1 MTASSSTDVEA
12 LDDYSSVKQWRSS
25 FARFW
30 RGGEPEPAAFEAL
43 ARFVAVNNVSPDEI
57 IESVLR
63 AEGADRFMLRTRAR
77 RKWMGL
83 IREFEDDEGSRD
95 AANGGRDAANG
106 VRSFMIHNGV
116 AMNPPILR

>member
-1 MTASSSTDVEA
+1 MTASLSIDLEA
-12 LDDYSSVKQWRSS
+12 LDQYQSVQQWRAS

-30 RGGEPEPAAFEAL
+30 HGGEPEPAAFDAL

-57 IESVLR
+57 IEAVLR
-63 AEGADRFMLRTRAR
+63 SKEGGDLMLRTRAR

-83 IREFEDDEGSRD
+83 IQEFEDAEGS
-95 AANGGRDAANG
+95 RDAANG

>member
-1 MTASSSTDVEA
+1 MTASPSADAAA
-12 LDDYSSVKQWRSS
+12 LEDFRSIQQWRQS

-30 RGGEPEPAAFEAL
+30 RGGEPEQAAFEAL
-43 ARFVAVNNVSPDEI
+43 ARFVAVNEVTPDEI
-57 IESVLR
+57 IDQVLR
-63 AEGADRFMLRTRAR
+63 SKESGDLMLRTRAR

-83 IREFEDDEGSRD
+83 IQEFEDAEQS
-95 AANGGRDAANG
+95 RDAANG